1 MEIVVVSPSCSG
13 GNAGRPR
20 PPPTSRTLGRSP
32 PCDRRGSGLGH
43 QSEHR
48 KCHALAAPEVPC
60 GARAEQARPPRFAV
74 GETVRAKEMQPE
86 GHTRLPGYLRGH
98 RGVIEQVQP

>member
-1 MEIVVVSPSCSG
+1 M
-13 GNAGRPR
+13 
-20 PPPTSRTLGRSP
+20 
-32 PCDRRGSGLGH
+32 
-43 QSEHR
+43 
-48 KCHALAAPEVPC
+48 PC

-98 RGVIEQVQP
+98 RGVIEQVQPAALLPDTNAHFLG